1 MSFRDPMAV
10 FIRLLTISLA
20 GWYVVV
26 VGAFSA
32 AKVAT
37 PWLDSMP
44 WAEVFLGPLILLGST
59 ALISLALDRLIRL
72 FHDRR
77 G

>member
-1 MSFRDPMAV
+1 MSSRDPMAV

-37 PWLDSMP
+37 PWLDGVP
-44 WAEVFLGPLILLGST
+44 WAEVYLGPLILLGST
-59 ALISLALDRLIRL
+59 ALISFLVDGLIGLFRDR
-72 FHDRR
+72 